1 MTNKTDW
8 RLRAASVDEAI
19 EIEKIA
25 AVLEALEAS
34 FEPLVRSIPPWA
46 DAWTGPEDVA

>member
-1 MTNKTDW
+1 MPNRTDW
-8 RLRAASVDEAI
+8 RLRAASVDQAI

-25 AVLEALEAS
+25 GVLETLEAL

-46 DAWTGPEDVA
+46 DAWTGPEDLA